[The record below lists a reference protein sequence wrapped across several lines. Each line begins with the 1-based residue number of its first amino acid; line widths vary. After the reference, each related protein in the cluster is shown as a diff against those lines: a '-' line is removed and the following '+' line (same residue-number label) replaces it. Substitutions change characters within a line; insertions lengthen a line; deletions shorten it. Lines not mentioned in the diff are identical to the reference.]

1 MGTTD
6 IRDILTCFSPS
17 FDLFAISSGDGRIK
31 IWDTVKGQVQTEF
44 TDIVSTETESLFVN
58 PGGHLSMDYTCMKW
72 LSCDGKKKRKLGTS
86 LLVLGTGS
94 GDVLALDV
102 SAGHL
107 KWRFSDCHPG
117 GVNAISFP
125 SHGSFIYTAGADGLV
140 CKIDSMSGNLLHKFK
155 VSTKAVS
162 SLSVSSDGN
171 ILATATS
178 QLKIFTCLDDKKLQK
193 FPGHPGAVRCL
204 VFSEDGRHVLSSA
217 VGDRHVAV
225 WKLDGSKKKTAC
237 CLLAMDHP
245 AVFLDCYSI
254 KVGDKK
260 DASLGVLAIS
270 EIGVCYFWHGKSFE
284 ELYNSKPTK
293 ICASLDEKILEKH
306 KEVMHSV
313 FSATLQSIDASGSG
327 HMFVAYGLLV
337 KPSFEK
343 AIVQPGADIRLKSSL
358 DGILLPFSQSRKF
371 KQVSNTQSEV
381 TALDCAN
388 AEGALVPLPKILDQ
402 VDVKTEIKSNM
413 SKDII
418 AKQGEDEVTICM
430 EDQLRSL
437 GRISS
442 DYDLS
447 PSSILDPNIFKGIS
461 VDASMPPKKM
471 KAAVLSMEPSDAYNL
486 LKALV
491 AAWQSGSSMGRH
503 VLPWIC
509 CIMVNQNEF
518 VTSREPLTP
527 LLDSLNK
534 LTRSKATALNT
545 LLQLSGRLQL
555 VMAQIEKADNKKG
568 PALTLEMQMDES
580 ENDEVHEVMYVTD
593 EESQTSENDEVD
605 EVMYDYGIDE
615 ESQSSDGD
623 D

>member
-1 MGTTD
+1 MGTAN
-6 IRDILTCFSPS
+6 IRDVLTCFSPS
-17 FDLFAISSGDGRIK
+17 LDFFAISTGDGRIK

-44 TDIVSTETESLFVN
+44 ADIVSTETTSLFTK

-72 LSCDGKKKRKLGTS
+72 LSCDKKKKRKLGTS

-125 SHGSFIYTAGADGLV
+125 SHGSFIYTTGADGLV
-140 CKIDSMSGNLLHKFK
+140 CKIDSMSGHLLHKFK
-155 VSTKAVS
+155 ASTKAIA
-162 SLSVSSDGN
+162 SLSVSSDGK

-178 QLKIFTCLDDKKLQK
+178 QLKIFTCLDDKKIQK
-193 FPGHPGAVRCL
+193 FSGHPGAVRCM
-204 VFSEDGRHVLSSA
+204 VFSEDGRHILSSA

-225 WKLDGSKKKTAC
+225 WKLDGSKKKSAC

-245 AVFLDCYSI
+245 AVFLDCYHI
-254 KVGDKK
+254 KTVDENG
-260 DASLGVLAIS
+260 ASLGVLAIS

-284 ELYNSKPTK
+284 ELHNSKPTK
-293 ICASLDEKILEKH
+293 ICVSLDEKILKKH
-306 KEVMHSV
+306 KEAMRSI
-313 FSATLQSIDASGSG
+313 FSAKLQSIGTSGSG
-327 HMFVAYGLLV
+327 HMFVAYGLLI

-343 AIVQPGADIRLKSSL
+343 VIVQPGADLRLKSSL
-358 DGILLPFSQSRKF
+358 DGILLPFSQSRKS
-371 KQVSNTQSEV
+371 KQASNTQSQV
-381 TALDCAN
+381 TALDRAN
-388 AEGALVPLPKILDQ
+388 AEGALLPLPKILDQ
-402 VDVKTEIKSNM
+402 VDVKTGIKPTA

-418 AKQGEDEVTICM
+418 GKQGEDEVAICM

-437 GRISS
+437 GIISS

-447 PSSILDPNIFKGIS
+447 PSSILDPKILKGVS

-471 KAAVLSMEPSDAYNL
+471 KAAVLSMEPPDAYNL
-486 LKALV
+486 LKALL

-509 CIMVNQNEF
+509 CILVNHNEF
-518 VTSREPLTP
+518 VTSQEPLMP

-534 LTRSKATALNT
+534 LTRSKVAALNS
-545 LLQLSGRLQL
+545 LLQLSGRFQL
-555 VMAQIEKADNKKG
+555 VMAQIEKADNKNG
-568 PALTLEMQMDES
+568 PALTLEVQMDES
-580 ENDEVHEVMYVTD
+580 ED
-593 EESQTSENDEVD
+593 DEVD
-605 EVMYDYGIDE
+605 EVMYGIDE
-615 ESQSSDGD
+615 ESQTSSDGD

>member
-6 IRDILTCFSPS
+6 IRDISTCFSPS

-31 IWDTVKGQVQTEF
+31 IWDTVKGQVQTQF

-58 PGGHLSMDYTCMKW
+58 PRGHLSMDYTCMKW
-72 LSCDGKKKRKLGTS
+72 LSCDRKKKRKLGTS

-102 SAGHL
+102 SAGLVTYIRASMQGVGHIVKKTFKGEL
-107 KWRFSDCHPG
+107 FYIYLSLSNIMIMIWHIFPALIEIHTSMSS

-155 VSTKAVS
+155 VSTKAIS

-193 FPGHPGAVRCL
+193 FSGHPGAVRCL

-225 WKLDGSKKKTAC
+225 WKLDGSKN
-237 CLLAMDHP
+237 
-245 AVFLDCYSI
+245 I
-254 KVGDKK
+254 KVGDEK

-343 AIVQPGADIRLKSSL
+343 VVVQPGADIRLKSSL

-402 VDVKTEIKSNM
+402 VDVKTEIKSTM

-437 GRISS
+437 GIISS

-509 CIMVNQNEF
+509 CIMVNQKEF
-518 VTSREPLTP
+518 VTSREPLMP

-534 LTRSKATALNT
+534 VGYAATVLLLLLHNYWFFWVPSRLGFMFSVISFLVDLSYSLFMHST
-545 LLQLSGRLQL
+545 LF
-555 VMAQIEKADNKKG
+555 
-568 PALTLEMQMDES
+568 
-580 ENDEVHEVMYVTD
+580 
-593 EESQTSENDEVD
+593 
-605 EVMYDYGIDE
+605 
-615 ESQSSDGD
+615 
-623 D
+623 

>member
-1 MGTTD
+1 MGTAN

-17 FDLFAISSGDGRIK
+17 LDFFAISTGDGRIK

-44 TDIVSTETESLFVN
+44 ADIVSTETASLFTK

-72 LSCDGKKKRKLGTS
+72 LSCDKKKKRKLGTS

-125 SHGSFIYTAGADGLV
+125 SHGSFIYTTGADGLV

-155 VSTKAVS
+155 ASTKAIS
-162 SLSVSSDGN
+162 SLSVSSDGKV
-171 ILATATS
+171 LATATS
-178 QLKIFTCLDDKKLQK
+178 QLKIFTCLDDKKIQK
-193 FPGHPGAVRCL
+193 FSGHPGAVRCM
-204 VFSEDGRHVLSSA
+204 VFSEDGRHILSSA

-225 WKLDGSKKKTAC
+225 WKLDGSKKKSAC

-245 AVFLDCYSI
+245 AVFLDCYHI
-254 KVGDKK
+254 KTVDEN

-284 ELYNSKPTK
+284 ELHNSKPTQ
-293 ICASLDEKILEKH
+293 ICVSLDEKILKKH
-306 KEVMHSV
+306 KEAMHSI
-313 FSATLQSIDASGSG
+313 FSAKLQSIGMSGSG
-327 HMFVAYGLLV
+327 HMFVAYGLLI

-343 AIVQPGADIRLKSSL
+343 VIVQPGADLRLKSLL
-358 DGILLPFSQSRKF
+358 DGILLSFSQSRKS
-371 KQVSNTQSEV
+371 KQASNTQSQV

-388 AEGALVPLPKILDQ
+388 AEGALLPLPKILDQ
-402 VDVKTEIKSNM
+402 VDVKTGIKPTAR
-413 SKDII
+413 KDII
-418 AKQGEDEVTICM
+418 GKQGEDEVAICM

-437 GRISS
+437 GMISS

-447 PSSILDPNIFKGIS
+447 PSSILDPKILKGIS

-471 KAAVLSMEPSDAYNL
+471 KAAVLSMEPPDAYNL

-509 CIMVNQNEF
+509 CILVNHNEF
-518 VTSREPLTP
+518 VTSQEPLTS

-534 LTRSKATALNT
+534 
-545 LLQLSGRLQL
+545 GL
-555 VMAQIEKADNKKG
+555 VVRHLYYMTWG
-568 PALTLEMQMDES
+568 
-580 ENDEVHEVMYVTD
+580 
-593 EESQTSENDEVD
+593 
-605 EVMYDYGIDE
+605 
-615 ESQSSDGD
+615 
-623 D
+623 

>member
-1 MGTTD
+1 METAN

-17 FDLFAISSGDGRIK
+17 FDFFAISSGDGRIK

-44 TDIVSTETESLFVN
+44 ADIVSTETASMFTK
-58 PGGHLSMDYTCMKW
+58 PGGHLSMDYNCMKW
-72 LSCDGKKKRKLGTS
+72 LPCDRKKKRKLGTS
-86 LLVLGTGS
+86 LLVLGTCS

-125 SHGSFIYTAGADGLV
+125 SHGSFIYTTGADGLI

-155 VSTKAVS
+155 ASTKAIS
-162 SLSVSSDGN
+162 SLSISSDGK

-193 FPGHPGAVRCL
+193 FSGHPGAVRCM

-225 WKLDGSKKKTAC
+225 WKLDGSKKKSAC

-245 AVFLDCYSI
+245 AVFLDCYRI
-254 KVGDKK
+254 KTGDEN
-260 DASLGVLAIS
+260 DANLGVLAIS
-270 EIGVCYFWHGKSFE
+270 EVGVCYFWHGKSFE
-284 ELYNSKPTK
+284 ELHNSKPTK
-293 ICASLDEKILEKH
+293 ICAPLDEKIPKKH
-306 KEVMHSV
+306 KEVMHSI
-313 FSATLQSIDASGSG
+313 FSAKLQSIGTSGSV
-327 HMFVAYGLLV
+327 HMFVAYGLLI

-343 AIVQPGADIRLKSSL
+343 VVVQPGVDVRLKSSL
-358 DGILLPFSQSRKF
+358 DGILLPFSQSRKS
-371 KQVSNTQSEV
+371 KQASKTQSQV
-381 TALDCAN
+381 TALDRAN
-388 AEGALVPLPKILDQ
+388 AEGALLPLPKILDQ
-402 VDVKTEIKSNM
+402 VDVKTGLKSTF
-413 SKDII
+413 SKDVI

-430 EDQLRSL
+430 EDELRSL
-437 GRISS
+437 GIIST

-447 PSSILDPNIFKGIS
+447 PNSVLDPKFFKGN
-461 VDASMPPKKM
+461 ASMPPKKM
-471 KAAVLSMEPSDAYNL
+471 KAAVLSMEPPDVYNL
-486 LKALV
+486 LKTLV
-491 AAWQSGSSMGRH
+491 AAWQSRSSMGRH

-509 CIMVNQNEF
+509 CILVNHNEF
-518 VTSREPLTP
+518 VTSQEPLTP

-534 LTRSKATALNT
+534 LTRSKVAALNS

-555 VMAQIEKADNKKG
+555 VMAQIEKADNKNG
-568 PALTLEMQMDES
+568 PASTLEAQMDES
-580 ENDEVHEVMYVTD
+580 ED
-593 EESQTSENDEVD
+593 DEVD
-605 EVMYDYGIDE
+605 EVMYGIDE
-615 ESQSSDGD
+615 ESQTSSDGD

>member
-1 MGTTD
+1 MGTAN

-17 FDLFAISSGDGRIK
+17 LDFFAISTGDGRIK

-44 TDIVSTETESLFVN
+44 ADIVSTETASLFTK

-72 LSCDGKKKRKLGTS
+72 LSCDKKKKRKLGTS

-125 SHGSFIYTAGADGLV
+125 SHGSFIYTTGADGLV

-155 VSTKAVS
+155 ASTKAIS
-162 SLSVSSDGN
+162 SLSVSSDGKV
-171 ILATATS
+171 LATATS
-178 QLKIFTCLDDKKLQK
+178 QLKIFTCLDDKKIQK
-193 FPGHPGAVRCL
+193 FSGHPGAVRCM
-204 VFSEDGRHVLSSA
+204 VFSEDGRHILSSA

-225 WKLDGSKKKTAC
+225 WKLDGSKKKSAC

-245 AVFLDCYSI
+245 AVFLDCYHI
-254 KVGDKK
+254 KTVDEN

-284 ELYNSKPTK
+284 ELHNSKPTQ
-293 ICASLDEKILEKH
+293 ICVSLDEKILKKH
-306 KEVMHSV
+306 KEAMHSI
-313 FSATLQSIDASGSG
+313 FSAKLQSIGMSGSG
-327 HMFVAYGLLV
+327 HMFVAYGLLI

-343 AIVQPGADIRLKSSL
+343 VIVQPGADLRLKSLL
-358 DGILLPFSQSRKF
+358 DGILLSFSQSRKS
-371 KQVSNTQSEV
+371 KQASNTQSQV

-388 AEGALVPLPKILDQ
+388 AEGALLPLPKILDQ
-402 VDVKTEIKSNM
+402 VDVKTGIKPTAR
-413 SKDII
+413 KDII
-418 AKQGEDEVTICM
+418 GKQGEDEVAICM

-437 GRISS
+437 GMISS

-447 PSSILDPNIFKGIS
+447 PSSILDPKILKGIS

-471 KAAVLSMEPSDAYNL
+471 KAAVLSMEPPDAYNL

-509 CIMVNQNEF
+509 CILVNHNEF
-518 VTSREPLTP
+518 VTSQEPLTS

-534 LTRSKATALNT
+534 LTRSKVAALNS
-545 LLQLSGRLQL
+545 LLQLSGRFQL
-555 VMAQIEKADNKKG
+555 VMAQIEKADNKNG
-568 PALTLEMQMDES
+568 PALTLEVQIDES
-580 ENDEVHEVMYVTD
+580 ED
-593 EESQTSENDEVD
+593 DEVD
-605 EVMYDYGIDE
+605 EVMYGIDE
-615 ESQSSDGD
+615 ESQTSSDGD

>member
-1 MGTTD
+1 MGTAN
-6 IRDILTCFSPS
+6 IRDVLTCFSPS
-17 FDLFAISSGDGRIK
+17 LDFFAISTGDGRIK

-44 TDIVSTETESLFVN
+44 ADIVSTETTSLFTK

-72 LSCDGKKKRKLGTS
+72 LSCDKKKKRKLGTS

-125 SHGSFIYTAGADGLV
+125 SHGSFIYTTGADGLV
-140 CKIDSMSGNLLHKFK
+140 CKIDSMSGHLLHKFK
-155 VSTKAVS
+155 ASTKAIA
-162 SLSVSSDGN
+162 SLSVSSDGK

-178 QLKIFTCLDDKKLQK
+178 QLKIFTCLDDKKIQK
-193 FPGHPGAVRCL
+193 FSGHPGAVRCM
-204 VFSEDGRHVLSSA
+204 VFSEDGRHILSSA

-225 WKLDGSKKKTAC
+225 WKLDGSKKKSAC

-245 AVFLDCYSI
+245 AVFLDCYHI
-254 KVGDKK
+254 KTVDENG
-260 DASLGVLAIS
+260 ASLGVLAIS

-284 ELYNSKPTK
+284 ELHNSKPTK
-293 ICASLDEKILEKH
+293 ICVSLDEKILKKH
-306 KEVMHSV
+306 KEAMRSI
-313 FSATLQSIDASGSG
+313 FSAKLQSIGTSGSG
-327 HMFVAYGLLV
+327 HMFVAYGLLI

-343 AIVQPGADIRLKSSL
+343 VIVQPGADLRLKSSL
-358 DGILLPFSQSRKF
+358 DGILLPFSQSRKS
-371 KQVSNTQSEV
+371 KQASNTQSQV
-381 TALDCAN
+381 TALDRAN
-388 AEGALVPLPKILDQ
+388 AEGALLPLPKILDQ
-402 VDVKTEIKSNM
+402 VDVKTGIKPTA

-418 AKQGEDEVTICM
+418 GKQGEDEVAICM

-437 GRISS
+437 GIISS

-447 PSSILDPNIFKGIS
+447 PSSILDPKILKGVS

-471 KAAVLSMEPSDAYNL
+471 KAAVLSMEPPDAYNL
-486 LKALV
+486 LKALL

-509 CIMVNQNEF
+509 CILVNHNEF
-518 VTSREPLTP
+518 VTSQEPLMP

-534 LTRSKATALNT
+534 DHMKCPHPTHK
-545 LLQLSGRLQL
+545 
-555 VMAQIEKADNKKG
+555 V
-568 PALTLEMQMDES
+568 
-580 ENDEVHEVMYVTD
+580 
-593 EESQTSENDEVD
+593 
-605 EVMYDYGIDE
+605 
-615 ESQSSDGD
+615 
-623 D
+623 